1 MQHATPSRTA
11 LRVALRRAAHQVQD
25 ARPLVFDDPLAVR
38 ILGPEYAEEI
48 ARTPD
53 AERRPFSAALRAWM
67 VSRARMAEDALAAAV
82 AAQADAV
89 QSQQKLPPQPAQPVP
104 PPQPA
109 QHVPPAQPAQH
120 VPPAQPAQHVQLAQP
135 GDRLQYLVLGA
146 GLDTFA
152 YRHAYANVRVFEV
165 DHPATQAWK
174 LDRLRAA
181 EIAVPATMRHVPVDF
196 ERQNLAEELAAAGF
210 DAALP
215 TVTAWLGVVP
225 YLTLEAFRATATL
238 LGSFA
243 AGSEVVFD
251 YAQPR
256 EVLPEREQQMQDS
269 LAARVA
275 LAGEPFQLYFT
286 ADALREELARCG
298 LAVKQDIG
306 SAEITARYLSNR
318 TDRLTL
324 RGQAARICS
333 ARPVQ
338 R

>member
-82 AAQADAV
+82 TAQADAV
-89 QSQQKLPPQPAQPVP
+89 AAQAAAVQSQQNLPA
-104 PPQPA
+104 QPA

>member
-1 MQHATPSRTA
+1 
-11 LRVALRRAAHQVQD
+11 
-25 ARPLVFDDPLAVR
+25 VR

-82 AAQADAV
+82 TAQADAV
-89 QSQQKLPPQPAQPVP
+89 AAQAAAVQSQQNL
-104 PPQPA
+104 
-109 QHVPPAQPAQH
+109 PAQPAQH

>member
-82 AAQADAV
+82 TAQADAV
-89 QSQQKLPPQPAQPVP
+89 AAQAAAVQSQQNL
-104 PPQPA
+104 
-109 QHVPPAQPAQH
+109 PAQPAQH